1 MRLYLVRHAK
11 AAPGEPDELRELTPA
26 GEERSREV
34 GMQLAADGVRPDIIL
49 TSPLVRA
56 RQTADELGRALGT
69 PVEVDE
75 RLAPG
80 ATSDGVREAVAGRG
94 EVVMTVG
101 HQPDCGVIAAELT
114 GGPPPDF
121 PTASAIAVELPAG

>member
-26 GEERSREV
+26 GEERARAL
-34 GMQLAADGVRPDIIL
+34 GMKLAADGVRPAVIL
-49 TSPLVRA
+49 TSPLLRA
-56 RQTADELGRALGT
+56 RQTADELGRALAT
-69 PVEVDE
+69 PVEIDE

-80 ATSDGVREAVAGRG
+80 ATAEGVLEAVGGRG
-94 EVVMTVG
+94 EVVLTVG
-101 HQPDCGVIAAELT
+101 HQPDCGAIAAELT

-121 PTASAIAVELPAG
+121 PTAGVVAVELDD

>member
-1 MRLYLVRHAK
+1 VRLYLVRHAK

-26 GEERSREV
+26 GEERAREV
-34 GMQLAADGVRPDIIL
+34 GMKLAADGVRPDVIL

-80 ATSDGVREAVAGRG
+80 ATAAGVREAVAGRG

-121 PTASAIAVELPAG
+121 PAAGVVAIELGG